1 MPEKTTVIL
10 CRSRPPAPEAQSL
23 DEALV
28 ARLAARPGIDLCIL
42 PHLYDLAPDGPGMEL
57 LRCLSGDMIVLAR
70 LYPRAAFWLL
80 EANEI
85 SGRMGQSPDSSGDD
99 AQAPLRDAAAA
110 ADRTIWCLDLRGQ
123 TQPGPLLEQI
133 DRLAG
138 LSGGQL
144 PAAADYG
151 AEPPRATPR
160 EIQETV
166 QPRWY
171 PVVDRGRCEN
181 CLECLN
187 FCLFG
192 TFGIDAGGR
201 LFVEQPDACRDGC
214 PACARVCPAQAIM
227 FPEQDNPAIAGDAN
241 ARPSDFDTAFVQ
253 LIGGLSAGDLAA
265 VERNRALAG
274 KSDKHAP
281 AGRDDLDELVDDLD
295 EMDL

>member
-23 DEALV
+23 DAALI
-28 ARLAARPGIDLCIL
+28 AQLAARPRLDLCIL
-42 PHLYDLAPDGPGMEL
+42 PHLYDLAPEGPGIEL
-57 LRCLSGDMIVLAR
+57 LRCVPGDMIVLAR
-70 LYPRAAFWLL
+70 LYRRAAFWLL

-85 SGRMGQSPDSSGDD
+85 SGRMGQLPDSSEDD
-99 AQAPLRDAAAA
+99 VQAPPRDDAAA

-123 TQPGPLLEQI
+123 REPGPLLEQI
-133 DRLAG
+133 DRLSG
-138 LSGGQL
+138 LSGGQP
-144 PAAADYG
+144 PAAADHSV
-151 AEPPRATPR
+151 ELPRATPR
-160 EIQETV
+160 EIQEPA

-192 TFGIDAGGR
+192 TFGIDAEGR

-227 FPEQDNPAIAGDAN
+227 FPEHDNPAIAGDAN

-253 LIGGLSAGDLAA
+253 LVGGLSAEDLAA
-265 VERNRALAG
+265 VERNRAMAE
-274 KSDKHAP
+274 KADKQKP
-281 AGRDDLDELVDDLD
+281 ARRDDLDDLVDDLD